1 MKLSEVRFSGF
12 AVGYGKADITPDPTT
27 KISLT
32 GNNDDRT
39 RLSTGR
45 RESLWANCIAF
56 TDTDGTTVILFGT
69 DLHGTEDDVW
79 QEIQQGIEER
89 TGVPA
94 YFMQAGASH
103 NHQAPNQC
111 TFSLTPVR
119 MNNKVMVQKCIQ
131 AAVDAMEDRAVAKM
145 YMGIGRPED
154 MVFTR
159 HFVLKNGD
167 YLGWGGPANSRFDE
181 IQGYMEKGDN
191 LLQVVKFV
199 REGKK
204 DVAVINWQGHPH
216 GRIGTDRKDS
226 YTLLYGGGP
235 TVMRDKLLEKA
246 DCESVYIMGGSG
258 NSTQAPFL
266 RPHNKFA
273 DYEHYGETLADE
285 VIKVFENMTPAQTGK
300 IHYYADMRV
309 FPVPGDVR
317 KRPYAAFGFG
327 DFGYAAQPF
336 ESFQSNAIAVREA
349 SPYFMTIYNQVAN
362 GNRVSGYL
370 PDAKSWTY
378 DCYEHRPCF
387 SPPGSGEVVQQ
398 WLTDM
403 IWDLFRKSGQ
413 SVKEK
418 LPGYYRDRT
427 PKWDGNTYDILPD
440 QEITPSKYG
449 HCPIQAILNGQ
460 EVNILAETEE
470 LARKILERKQVK
482 LLINEQNMTVG
493 LIDN

>member
-12 AVGYGKADITPDPTT
+12 AVGYGKADITPDYTT

-69 DLHGTEDDVW
+69 DLHGTEDLVW
-79 QEIQQGIEER
+79 QDIQKGIEEC

-94 YFMQAGASH
+94 YYMQAGASH

-119 MNNKVMVQKCIQ
+119 MNNKVMVEKCIQ
-131 AAVDAMEDRAVAKM
+131 AAVDAMEDRAPAKM
-145 YMGIGRPED
+145 FMGIGRPED

-167 YLGWGGPANSRFDE
+167 YLGWGGPAFSRIDE

-216 GRIGTDRKDS
+216 AGTVDRKED
-226 YTLLYGGGP
+226 YAKLFGGGP
-235 TVMRDKLLEKA
+235 AVMRQKLLEKTG
-246 DCESVYIMGGSG
+246 CESVYIMGGSG
-258 NSTQAPFL
+258 NSVQRSFL
-266 RPHNKFA
+266 RPHNKYMMYE
-273 DYEHYGETLADE
+273 DYGNAMADE
-285 VIKVFENMTPAQTGK
+285 VIKVFDNMTPAETGK
-300 IHYYADMRV
+300 IYYYADMRV

-327 DFGYAAQPF
+327 DFGYVAQPF
-336 ESFQSNAIAVREA
+336 ESFQSNAIAVRES

-370 PDAKSWTY
+370 PDAKAWTY
-378 DCYEHRPCF
+378 SCYERGPCF
-387 SPPGSGEVVQQ
+387 SPEGSGEVVQK

-413 SVKEK
+413 TVKEK

-427 PKWDGNTYDILPD
+427 PKTDGVTYQVVAD
-440 QEITPSKYG
+440 QPVTPSQFG
-449 HCPIQAILNGQ
+449 HCPLKVLKDGQ
-460 EVNILAETEE
+460 EVHILAETEE
-470 LARKILERKQVK
+470 LAEKILSQKAVK
-482 LLINEQNMTVG
+482 LLFNEQNMAVG
-493 LIDN
+493 IV

>member
-1 MKLSEVRFSGF
+1 MKLADKNFGGF
-12 AVGYGKADITPDPTT
+12 AVGYGKADITPDYTT

-69 DLHGTEDDVW
+69 DLHGTEDLVW
-79 QEIQQGIEER
+79 DNIRKGIEER

-103 NHQAPNQC
+103 NHQAPNQS

-119 MNNKVMVQKCIQ
+119 MNNKIMVEKCIQ
-131 AAVDAMEDRAVAKM
+131 AAVDAMEDRALAKM
-145 YMGIGRPED
+145 YMGIGRPEN

-159 HFVLKNGD
+159 HYVLKNGD
-167 YLGWGGPANSRFDE
+167 YLGSGGSANARIDK

-191 LLQVVKFV
+191 LLQVVKFE
-199 REGKK
+199 RAGKC

-216 GRIGTDRKDS
+216 AGTADRKED
-226 YTLLYGGGP
+226 YAKLYGGGP
-235 TVMRDKLLEKA
+235 AVMRQKLLEKTG
-246 DCESVYIMGGSG
+246 CESVYIMGGSG
-258 NSTQAPFL
+258 NSCQKSFL
-266 RPHNKFA
+266 RRDNRYMMYE
-273 DYEHYGETLADE
+273 DYGDAMADE
-285 VIKVFENMTPAQTGK
+285 IIKVMANMTPAQTGK

-336 ESFQSNAIAVREA
+336 ESFQSNAIAVREN
-349 SPYFMTIYNQVAN
+349 SPYFMTIYNQVSN

-370 PDAKSWTY
+370 PDAKAWTY
-378 DCYEHRPCF
+378 PCYERGPCF
-387 SPPGSGEVVQQ
+387 SPQGSGELVEK
-398 WLTDM
+398 WLLDM
-403 IWDLFRKSGQ
+403 LRELFQKSGQ
-413 SVKEK
+413 TVKEK

-427 PKWDGNTYDILPD
+427 PRWDGNTYEILPD
-440 QEITPSKYG
+440 QEITPSAFG
-449 HCPIQAILNGQ
+449 HCPIRATRNGE
-460 EVNILAETEE
+460 EVNILAQTED
-470 LARKILERKQVK
+470 LARKILSQKQIK
-482 LLINEQNMTVG
+482 PIINEQNMTVD
-493 LIDN
+493 LA